1 MLYSKTTTTL
11 LLAAYA
17 AAQPFCPTGQGL
29 YRTTVMVKDGKD
41 DVEEAHGNPP
51 DCMDGFLYQ
60 GSSDLEVGQDIEV

>member
-41 DVEEAHGNPP
+41 DMGETHGNQP
-51 DCMDGFLYQ
+51 DGWLPVPRLL
-60 GSSDLEVGQDIEV
+60 DLEVGQDIEV